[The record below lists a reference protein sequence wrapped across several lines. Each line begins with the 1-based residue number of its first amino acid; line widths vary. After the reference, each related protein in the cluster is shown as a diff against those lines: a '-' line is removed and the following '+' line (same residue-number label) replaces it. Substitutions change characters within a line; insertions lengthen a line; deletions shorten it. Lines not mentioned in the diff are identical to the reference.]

1 MPHTEPLTGLDAAF
15 LALDGPS
22 TPMHMGAV
30 GVFQPTDNADIEQIW
45 WLLAQR
51 AEAIPRLRL
60 RLRETWLPPGSAQWE
75 RDPVLDVERHIR
87 VRRAPTT
94 HDPALLSNYA
104 SEWITEPLPR
114 DAPPWQLDVLTG
126 LPGGQFALLLKLHH
140 ALTDG
145 AGAVRVASGLF
156 DGMPPQTDV
165 PPPQEPAGRSW
176 RDQVDDVVRRARN
189 GWDVV
194 RATRPLHSSPLA
206 AFPSAARRLAFV
218 RIDAADLRVIRKRHG
233 GTPNDVALAVLSG
246 ALRSWL
252 RWRGERVD
260 DLTLRALIPV
270 SLRSRMAGASN
281 RLSGYLCDLPIGVA
295 SPLGRL
301 AQVRECMDRNK
312 SAGPQAGPGTLPLLA
327 NQVPVP
333 LHRLLTGFIGVSSN
347 ALFDTTVTNVPL
359 PGIPLRVGGARLSAA
374 YPVVPLAPGQA
385 IGVAVTPYR
394 DAVHIGF
401 NANAD
406 AAPDIGVL
414 AEAVEKETAILHEL
428 CS

>member
-1 MPHTEPLTGLDAAF
+1 MPHTEPLSGLDAAF
-15 LALDGPS
+15 IALDSPN

-30 GVFQPTDNADIEQIW
+30 GVFQPTGNADPEQLW
-45 WLLAQR
+45 WLLAAR

-60 RLRETWLPPGSAQWE
+60 RLRDTWFPLGGAQWE
-75 RDPVLDVERHIR
+75 RDPVFDAERHLR
-87 VRRAPTT
+87 VRHAPDV
-94 HDPALLSNYA
+94 HDPAALSRYA
-104 SEWITEPLPR
+104 SEWITEPLPP
-114 DAPPWQLDVLTG
+114 DAPPWQLDVLTD

-145 AGAVRVASGLF
+145 AGAVRVAAGLF
-156 DGMPPQTDV
+156 DGMPPHTE
-165 PPPQEPAGRSW
+165 PPAPPEPVGRSW
-176 RDQVDDVVRRARN
+176 RDHLDDAVRNARN
-189 GWDVV
+189 GWDIA
-194 RATRPLHSSPLA
+194 RAARPLHNAPLA
-206 AFPSAARRLAFV
+206 AFPSTARRLAFV
-218 RIDAADLRVIRKRHG
+218 RIDAADVRMIRKRHG

-246 ALRSWL
+246 ALRTWL

-260 DLTLRALIPV
+260 GLTLRALIPV
-270 SLRSRMAGASN
+270 SLRSRIAGAGN
-281 RLSGYLCDLPIGVA
+281 RLSGYLCDLPVGIA

-301 AQVRECMDRNK
+301 AEVRACMDRNK
-312 SAGPQAGPGTLPLLA
+312 SAGPNAGPGTLPLLA
-327 NQVPVP
+327 NQLPVP
-333 LHRLLTGFIGVSSN
+333 LHRLFTGFVGVSSN

-359 PGIPLRVGGARLSAA
+359 PNIPLRVGGARLKAA

>member
-1 MPHTEPLTGLDAAF
+1 MPHTEPLSGLDAAF
-15 LALDGPS
+15 LALDS
-22 TPMHMGAV
+22 RHTPMHMGAV
-30 GVFQPTDNADIEQIW
+30 GVFQPDGEPDYEQLW
-45 WLLAQR
+45 WLLAER

-60 RLRETWLPPGSAQWE
+60 RLRETWLPPGGAQWE
-75 RDPVLDVERHIR
+75 RDPVFDVERHLR
-87 VRRAPTT
+87 VRRVPDA
-94 HDPALLSNYA
+94 HDPAALSRYA
-104 SEWITEPLPR
+104 SEWITEPLPD

-126 LPGGQFALLLKLHH
+126 LPGDQFALLLKLHH

-145 AGAVRVASGLF
+145 AGAVQVAAGLF
-156 DGMPPQTDV
+156 DGMPPQADT
-165 PPPQEPAGRSW
+165 PLPEPAGRSW
-176 RDQVDDVVRRARN
+176 REQLDDVVRSARN
-189 GWDVV
+189 GWDIV
-194 RATRPLHSSPLA
+194 RATRPLHNAPLA
-206 AFPSAARRLAFV
+206 AFPSTARQLAFV

-246 ALRSWL
+246 ALRTWL

-260 DLTLRALIPV
+260 DMTLRALIPV
-270 SLRSRMAGASN
+270 SLRSRVAGAGN
-281 RLSGYLCDLPIGVA
+281 RLSGYLCDLPIGIA
-295 SPLGRL
+295 SPLARL
-301 AQVRECMDRNK
+301 AHVRACMDRNK

-333 LHRLLTGFIGVSSN
+333 LHRLFTGFAGVSSN

-359 PGIPLRVGGARLSAA
+359 PSIPLRVGGAQLSAA

-394 DAVHIGF
+394 DAVHIGL

-414 AEAVEKETAILHEL
+414 AEALEKETAILHEL